1 MEKLKR
7 MLLRCD
13 PADLAVKTVM
23 AVICAVSL
31 LALVLPSLLV
41 VIMSFNAG
49 DYITFP
55 PQGFSLR
62 WYEAMV
68 SNWEIV
74 SAAKVS
80 VKAAAI
86 VVVADM
92 LLGVPAAWVLVRERF
107 FGRELINSFLMS
119 PLMLPGIII
128 GIGFLFFIS
137 LLGYQISFATMVIS
151 HVVVTV
157 PYMIR
162 LTMSRLINIDPRL
175 EEASSN
181 LGASFPQTFWYV
193 ILPKLAGGIIAGA
206 AFSFLMSFDN
216 LTVSLFTASVR
227 DRPLPLQ
234 VMYLLRYDVN
244 PVVAAI
250 STVEIVLSVLM
261 IVIANLIGGGA
272 ASLAGGKQ
280 KETLERMQ

>member
-1 MEKLKR
+1 MEKLKKMDR
-7 MLLRCD
+7 YD
-13 PADLAVKTVM
+13 AADIIVKTVM
-23 AVICAVSL
+23 VIICIFSL
-31 LALVLPSLLV
+31 LALLLPSLLV

-49 DYITFP
+49 EYITFP

-62 WYEAMV
+62 WYKEMI
-68 SNWEIV
+68 NDWEIV

-80 VKAAAI
+80 IKAGII
-86 VVVADM
+86 VVAADIV
-92 LLGVPAAWVLVRERF
+92 LGVPAAWVLVREKF
-107 FGRELINSFLMS
+107 HGRELINSFLMS

-137 LLGYQISFATMVIS
+137 LLGYSISFTAMVLS
-151 HVVVTV
+151 HIVVTV

-162 LTMSRLINIDPRL
+162 LTMSRLLNLDPRL

-181 LGASFPQTFWYV
+181 LGANGFQTFRYV
-193 ILPKLAGGIIAGA
+193 VLPKLLGGILAGA

-227 DRPLPLQ
+227 DRPLPLE

-250 STVEIVLSVLM
+250 STVEIILAVLM
-261 IVIANLIGGGA
+261 IIVANAIGGGA
-272 ASLAGGKQ
+272 AVLAGGKQ
-280 KETLERMQ
+280 KNG